1 MSSSPPE
8 KQHVSFFNNL
18 VHFNCHSGF
27 WEFTNYFLDYVL
39 YTAASPTLT
48 PPPNPRTTPII
59 PGQECVIEIPKGNT
73 GLGLSIVGGAD
84 TLLVSRTFSTDVKLN
99 SQK

>member
-1 MSSSPPE
+1 L
-8 KQHVSFFNNL
+8 H
-18 VHFNCHSGF
+18 
-27 WEFTNYFLDYVL
+27 
-39 YTAASPTLT
+39 TAASPTLT

-84 TLLVSRTFSTDVKLN
+84 TLLVSRSFGTSLYRCSTKFSEVPKKEMHRYCKENSSTDP
-99 SQK
+99 